1 MSCYNTFSEL
11 ESTSPDH
18 IFFFLTRNIFYHF
31 PGRVP
36 SHFSKTIII
45 LFNNGGFY
53 GRTKNAK
60 GTRTFIS

>member
-31 PGRVP
+31 PVVFLVNFKNYN
-36 SHFSKTIII
+36 HFI
-45 LFNNGGFY
+45 
-53 GRTKNAK
+53 
-60 GTRTFIS
+60 